1 MAFVNNFLKAL
12 TMPIGDLAKW
22 LEEEHQVPAADT
34 IEKWNELTGM
44 KVTMED
50 DNSVDCEDVEDQTI
64 NIEKKQ
70 KIVTNTLVCQH
81 VFLVGLRKGKQCT
94 IRPKD
99 GDRCSAHKIKERKE
113 PKPKKE
119 KPVGRKK
126 KQPISKAIIEEEDE
140 KSDSD
145 SEQKKE
151 TKVPDSG
158 GEESEPEKKPAPKKK
173 VQKRKMTLKIPDY
186 SSEEIESDE
195 IESD

>member
-44 KVTMED
+44 KVTMEE

-64 NIEKKQ
+64 NIEKNQ

-81 VFLVGLRKGKQCT
+81 VFLTGLRKGQQCT

-99 GDRCSAHKIKERKE
+99 GDRCSAHKNKEKKE

-119 KPVGRKK
+119 RKAGK
-126 KQPISKAIIEEEDE
+126 KRQPISKEIIEEEDE

-145 SEQKKE
+145 SEQPPKKE

-158 GEESEPEKKPAPKKK
+158 GEESEPEKKQKPAPKKGP
-173 VQKRKMTLKIPDY
+173 KRKMTMKVPDSDDDND
-186 SSEEIESDE
+186 SSD
-195 IESD
+195 

>member
-22 LEEEHQVPAADT
+22 LEEEHRVPAADT

-44 KVTMED
+44 KVTMEE

-64 NIEKKQ
+64 NIEKNR

-81 VFLVGLRKGKQCT
+81 VFLTGLRKGQQCT

-99 GDRCSAHKIKERKE
+99 GDRCSAHKNKEKKE

-119 KPVGRKK
+119 HKPRKN
-126 KQPISKAIIEEEDE
+126 QSKEIIEEEDE

-145 SEQKKE
+145 SEQPPKKE
-151 TKVPDSG
+151 TKVPDSD
-158 GEESEPEKKPAPKKK
+158 GEESEPEKKRKPAPKKK
-173 VQKRKMTLKIPDY
+173 GPKRKMTMKVPDSDDDND
-186 SSEEIESDE
+186 SSD
-195 IESD
+195 

>member
-44 KVTMED
+44 KVTMEE

-64 NIEKKQ
+64 NIEKNQ

-81 VFLVGLRKGKQCT
+81 VFLTGLRKGQQCT

-99 GDRCSAHKIKERKE
+99 GDRCSAHKNKEKKE

-119 KPVGRKK
+119 RKPGKN
-126 KQPISKAIIEEEDE
+126 QPKEIIEEEDE

-145 SEQKKE
+145 SEHPPKKE

-158 GEESEPEKKPAPKKK
+158 GEESEPEKKQKPAPKKK
-173 VQKRKMTLKIPDY
+173 GPKRKMTPKVPDSDDDND
-186 SSEEIESDE
+186 SSD
-195 IESD
+195 